1 MQQRVQEREEHIR
14 FSAFH
19 DELTG
24 LANRKALDEMLEKV
38 LADRQPLLLAGI
50 TLTRFQALN
59 DTLGFEFGDQ
69 ALALAAA
76 RLQGC
81 LQGRTLLL
89 TRSGG
94 NEFVVL
100 TDPDQGPLTTLLA
113 GLRDEL
119 QAGATIGETPINLQ
133 IAVAGLELPR
143 DAITLDEVRRR
154 LRLTLKRAEHSPNQV
169 AIYEPG
175 GDESHLRE
183 LTLTQDLRHA
193 IANDGLNLVY
203 QPKIEMGS
211 ARLVQVEA
219 LARWHHPNMGFISPE
234 EFILLA
240 EQTGQIGNLTRF
252 ILTRIARDLAGLHQQ
267 GLMIGAAINLS
278 ALDLSNPQLT
288 DDIRQAFGDQGIDSP
303 G

>member
-143 DAITLDEVRRR
+143 DAITLDES
-154 LRLTLKRAEHSPNQV
+154 A
-169 AIYEPG
+169 
-175 GDESHLRE
+175 GDC
-183 LTLTQDLRHA
+183 A
-193 IANDGLNLVY
+193 
-203 QPKIEMGS
+203 
-211 ARLVQVEA
+211 
-219 LARWHHPNMGFISPE
+219 
-234 EFILLA
+234 
-240 EQTGQIGNLTRF
+240 
-252 ILTRIARDLAGLHQQ
+252 
-267 GLMIGAAINLS
+267 
-278 ALDLSNPQLT
+278 
-288 DDIRQAFGDQGIDSP
+288 
-303 G
+303 